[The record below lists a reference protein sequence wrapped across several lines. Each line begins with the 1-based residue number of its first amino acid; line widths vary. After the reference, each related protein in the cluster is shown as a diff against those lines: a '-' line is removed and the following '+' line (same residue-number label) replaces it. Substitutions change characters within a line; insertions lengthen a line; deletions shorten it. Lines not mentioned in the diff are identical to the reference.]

1 MSALTIGLIGILIF
15 FLLPIT
21 VLPIAFSMMAVGV
34 AGMTVLRS
42 STAAFQTM
50 ADAFVSTFTSYTL
63 GIVPMFVL
71 MGEIASQT
79 GLGTSLFDTAQKYV
93 GHKKGGL
100 AIAVQAVCA
109 IFGAICGSLPATT
122 AMMGGVAYPEMKR
135 HGYADTLNTGCIA
148 AGSALAILI
157 PPSLTFITYGI
168 ATEVSIGKLFM

>member
-1 MSALTIGLIGILIF
+1 MSALTIGLIGIVIF
-15 FLLPIT
+15 FLLLLT
-21 VLPIAFSMMAVGV
+21 GLPIAFSMMAVGV

-122 AMMGGVAYPEMKR
+122 AMMGGVAYPEM
-135 HGYADTLNTGCIA
+135 
-148 AGSALAILI
+148 
-157 PPSLTFITYGI
+157 
-168 ATEVSIGKLFM
+168 